1 MESESPEISVVVPVY
16 NEEPNLRE
24 VIRRTVATLVGMA
37 RSFEIIAVDDGS
49 TDGSLALLREL
60 RGNEPRLR
68 IVCLARNF
76 GQSPALYA
84 GFAHVR
90 GAIVA
95 MLDADL
101 QNPPEELPK
110 LIAKLEEGYEFVT
123 GWRSNRKDSVYRTLP
138 SRLLNNLVNVITK
151 VETRDIGC
159 SLKVF
164 RREIIDLLV
173 KFTHRSR
180 YVSVEVAWLGVRTAE
195 VEVSHEERSAGK
207 SKYGF
212 LRLIRTGFDLVTGLT
227 VAPLQFLGL
236 VGWFSA
242 FVGFCMCL
250 LVLYARLVHG
260 VFEPYAVII
269 ATFFFLMGV
278 QLAITGFLCEY
289 ILRTYVEAQNR
300 PFYIV
305 KCVIE

>member
-1 MESESPEISVVVPVY
+1 MDQAEPEISVVIPVY

-24 VIRRTVATLVGMA
+24 VVRRTVATLEGTG
-37 RSFEIIAVDDGS
+37 RKFEIIAVDDGS
-49 TDGSLALLREL
+49 SDGSLALLREL
-60 RGNEPRLR
+60 RGGEPRIR

-123 GWRSNRKDSVYRTLP
+123 GWRSNRKDSVFRTLP
-138 SRLLNNLVNVITK
+138 SRLLNKLVNVITK

-195 VEVSHEERSAGK
+195 VEVSHRERGAGK

-236 VGWFSA
+236 MGWFSA
-242 FVGFCMCL
+242 MVGFGMSL
-250 LVLYARLVHG
+250 LILCVNLLRGTLGSSALVVAVL
-260 VFEPYAVII
+260 
-269 ATFFFLMGV
+269 FFLVGV

-289 ILRTYVEAQNR
+289 ILRTYIEVQNR